1 MISAAQTLLK
11 IIFQCSIHVQLNP
24 SIMFC
29 WKWYKNHLFRYK
41 SQTGYMEFDHIS
53 AENVAS
59 MTWALW
65 QSLVM
70 PVRSVWCSDL
80 VMAARFQRCSL
91 LFPMIMVLS
100 KGNKLHFCC
109 SMFGLLATSST
120 HINIWYPVGKVWNSD
135 AHFVPPLK
143 VLFWDL

>member
-11 IIFQCSIHVQLNP
+11 IFQCSVHIQLNP

-29 WKWYKNHLFRYK
+29 WKWYKNHLFCSK
-41 SQTGYMEFDHIS
+41 SRTGYREVDPIS

-70 PVRSVWCSDL
+70 PAKSVWCSDL
-80 VMAARFQRCSL
+80 VMAARFLRCLL

-109 SMFGLLATSST
+109 SMFGLLATSSP
-120 HINIWYPVGKVWNSD
+120 HITIWYPVDKASNT
-135 AHFVPPLK
+135 
-143 VLFWDL
+143 

>member
-1 MISAAQTLLK
+1 MQICMITAAQTLLK
-11 IIFQCSIHVQLNP
+11 IIFQCSINIQLNP

-29 WKWYKNHLFRYK
+29 WKHYKNPPFCFK
-41 SQTGYMEFDHIS
+41 SQTGYMEVDHIS
-53 AENVAS
+53 VENEAS

-70 PVRSVWCSDL
+70 PVKSVWCSDL
-80 VMAARFQRCSL
+80 VMAARFLHCLL

-109 SMFGLLATSST
+109 SMFGLLATSSP
-120 HINIWYPVGKVWNSD
+120 HINIWYPVDKVSNRD
-135 AHFVPPLK
+135 AHFVPL
-143 VLFWDL
+143 